1 MSFGEAVRHELA
13 ERPPAKPCCRL
24 AFMSGL
30 IRTAGTLQ
38 LRSGGELA
46 VRLDPID
53 ATVARTLFTLLRPLE
68 AGIEIVS
75 YREPRFSRRNVVSV
89 RLHGGRSLQLLHE
102 LGVLGE
108 GLAPLPEPPRR
119 LVNRRCCRG
128 SYLRGAFIATGS
140 VSAPRAPGHLEWRTA
155 DIRGAEVIAHL
166 AVRDQLVV
174 RAVERRG
181 HAIAYAKSKV
191 TIRELLVHMGAHDA
205 ALSFEEADVIS
216 ETRARANR
224 NTNWDEANLGRMSEA
239 SRAQRS
245 AIAQLDLDTLDPR
258 LQQVARLRLRHA
270 DLSLTELGRRASP
283 PLSKSAVAHRMR
295 TLMSLTRS

>member
-1 MSFGEAVRHELA
+1 MSFGEQVRHELA
-13 ERPPAKPCCRL
+13 ERPPAKACCRP

-38 LRSGGELA
+38 VRSGGEIA
-46 VRLDPID
+46 VRIDPID
-53 ATVARTLFTLLRPLE
+53 ATAARTLFTLLRPSD

-75 YREPRFSRRNVVSV
+75 YREPRFARRNVVSV
-89 RLHGGRSLQLLHE
+89 RLHGPRSLQLLHE
-102 LGVLGE
+102 LGVLAE
-108 GLAPLPEPPRR
+108 GLTPLAEPPRR

-128 SYLRGAFIATGS
+128 SYLRGAFVATGS
-140 VSAPRAPGHLEWRTA
+140 VSGPRAAGHLEWRTA
-155 DIRGAEVIAHL
+155 DLDGAEVL
-166 AVRDQLVV
+166 ARMAVADELPV

-181 HAIAYAKSKV
+181 HAIAYAKSKS

-205 ALSFEEADVIS
+205 ALSYEEAEVIS
-216 ETRARANR
+216 ATRGRANR

-239 SRAQRS
+239 SRAQRH
-245 AIAQLDLDTLDPR
+245 AIERLDLDSLDPR

-283 PLSKSAVAHRMR
+283 PLSKSAVARRMR
-295 TLMSLTRS
+295 TLMTLAD